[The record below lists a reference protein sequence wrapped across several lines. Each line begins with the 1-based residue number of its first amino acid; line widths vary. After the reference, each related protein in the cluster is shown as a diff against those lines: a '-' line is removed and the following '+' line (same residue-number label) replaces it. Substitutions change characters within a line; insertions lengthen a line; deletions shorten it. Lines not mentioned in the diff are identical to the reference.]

1 MLYEIRDNKY
11 YKEGKHV
18 TKKSVIKELK
28 KYQLDKLLLNG
39 KFKVRES
46 STSDSSPKEKIKK
59 TSKLKNKSTTKVK
72 EKKEKSKTS
81 TLKSPKK
88 SKIPNIEEIQH
99 QSEVK
104 RGREVKVPKKIQKYI
119 KSERPNYVPQRVY
132 YSHKQRWDYE
142 LWKKNIKYGYYNFI
156 CKLEDLEE
164 ETINQAILEDYER
177 QQEESKRIIE
187 TPF

>member
-18 TKKSVIKELK
+18 SKKSVVAELK
-28 KYQLDKLLLNG
+28 KYQLDKLLANG
-39 KFKVRES
+39 KFKVRAQ
-46 STSDSSPKEKIKK
+46 SDSKSSSKPISKVKPIKVKTKQTKI
-59 TSKLKNKSTTKVK
+59 SVK
-72 EKKEKSKTS
+72 EKKTNS
-81 TLKSPKK
+81 SPKIDK
-88 SKIPNIEEIQH
+88 ATTMTKVEEIQN
-99 QSEVK
+99 QPETK
-104 RGREVKVPKKIQKYI
+104 RGREVKVSKKIQRYI

-177 QQEESKRIIE
+177 QQEENSRIIE